1 MVFTKSALAFPVLLL
16 CCDEDAFPG
25 VGVVVGV
32 GVALHVELSVPG
44 PHPDVGVGTGVGVGV
59 ALHVELSVPGP
70 HPDVGVG
77 GGGVW
82 VAAGAHAGSLGFAV
96 QSTPGAGGVAAF
108 PVLLLSCAFAV
119 AANIPS
125 VRIPATIIG
134 KIINAIG
141 LCTISCKNDYN
152 LIRLSFKGVRYRFS
166 GGGGV
171 GGLPW

>member
-1 MVFTKSALAFPVLLL
+1 
-16 CCDEDAFPG
+16 
-25 VGVVVGV
+25 VVE
-32 GVALHVELSVPG
+32 LHVELSVPG
-44 PHPDVGVGTGVGVGV
+44 PHPDVGVGVGV

-77 GGGVW
+77 GGGVV

-96 QSTPGAGGVAAF
+96 QSTLGSGGVAAF

-119 AANIPS
+119 VANIPS
-125 VRIPATIIG
+125 VRIPVTKIG

-141 LCTISCKNDYN
+141 LCTISCKNDHN

-166 GGGGV
+166 GGRGV
-171 GGLPW
+171 GGLP

>member
-1 MVFTKSALAFPVLLL
+1 MVLTKAVLLL

-44 PHPDVGVGTGVGVGV
+44 PHPDVGVVVGVGV

-119 AANIPS
+119 AASIPS
-125 VRIPATIIG
+125 VRIAATKIG

-152 LIRLSFKGVRYRFS
+152 LIRLSWWV
-166 GGGGV
+166 
-171 GGLPW
+171 L